1 LKIQSGKE
9 KSWNSKCVLLRVV
22 MAKYKQPDPEQGQF
36 VVLNFS
42 ELFLADHPV
51 PRLLETSRSF
61 DLSKFD

>member
-1 LKIQSGKE
+1 
-9 KSWNSKCVLLRVV
+9 